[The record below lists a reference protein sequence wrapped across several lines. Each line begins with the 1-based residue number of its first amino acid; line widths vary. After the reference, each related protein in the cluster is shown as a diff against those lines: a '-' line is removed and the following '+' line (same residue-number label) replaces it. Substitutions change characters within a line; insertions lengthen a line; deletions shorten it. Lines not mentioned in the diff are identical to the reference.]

1 MAPAL
6 YSNTFADGTHSNVFS
21 SKGTDSDGCNEYSSK
36 SDSTSE
42 KPMTTSKLESS
53 KSSKSSKKAPQALV
67 VAESAEHKLK
77 EMMGVTGTSTSEDL
91 VLRLAVKPGGCSGLS
106 YSLQTIEKVISYGCA
121 LFSALVLNHPHSFFY
136 VFGTVLSYSN
146 DLMGGGFKLGNP
158 NASKTCGC
166 GMSFGV
172 PKNFIAATPIR
183 QQPSKGPL
191 ETTALRGCPPGQE
204 GRGGK
209 GARMP
214 LANVAGISE
223 SSAEATP
230 ATV

>member
-106 YSLQTIEKVISYGCA
+106 YSLQTIEKSDIREDDYIEKFPFGVSFAID
-121 LFSALVLNHPHSFFY
+121 PHSFFY

-146 DLMGGGFKLGNP
+146 DLMGGGFK
-158 NASKTCGC
+158 
-166 GMSFGV
+166 
-172 PKNFIAATPIR
+172 
-183 QQPSKGPL
+183 
-191 ETTALRGCPPGQE
+191 
-204 GRGGK
+204 
-209 GARMP
+209 
-214 LANVAGISE
+214 
-223 SSAEATP
+223 
-230 ATV
+230 